1 MALSEQ
7 QIQDCLM
14 QLVRDRGPEKTI
26 CPSEVARALS
36 ADDWRS
42 LMPQVRTVGM
52 ALAQAGAIAV
62 TQKGQ
67 VVDPQ
72 TAKGPIR
79 YRLLH
84 HEQTDRRAQ
93 S

>member
-1 MALSEQ
+1 MPVSEQ
-7 QIQDCLM
+7 QIRERLL

-26 CPSEVARALS
+26 CPSEVARSLS

-42 LMPQVRTVGM
+42 LMPQVLAVGLD
-52 ALAQAGAIAV
+52 LADSGAIVV

-67 VVDPQ
+67 IVDPQ

-79 YRLLH
+79 YRFIR
-84 HEQTDRRAQ
+84 QSTDP
-93 S
+93 